1 MVDVV
6 RGDRL
11 YSGLCLG
18 TSTSATSPLAAAPA
32 RRLLS
37 APRAGVGGILSMRSY
52 VGRAWSP
59 GVEAVGAVSAGGI
72 GRGPVRTAHP
82 LTSRIPTTTSRHPR
96 LAPASFAQTA

>member
-59 GVEAVGAVSAGGI
+59 GVEAVSAVSAGGSGGDRCVPRI
-72 GRGPVRTAHP
+72 RSRAGFQNHEQASSPGACLVRAD
-82 LTSRIPTTTSRHPR
+82 S
-96 LAPASFAQTA
+96 